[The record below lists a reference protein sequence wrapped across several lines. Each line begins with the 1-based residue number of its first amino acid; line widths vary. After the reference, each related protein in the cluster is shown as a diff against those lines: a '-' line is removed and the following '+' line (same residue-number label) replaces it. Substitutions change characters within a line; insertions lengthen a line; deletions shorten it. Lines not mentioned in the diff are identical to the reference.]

1 MSAKALT
8 LFVRLGYTRAPLHAS
23 KGRGGGAGMQFI
35 YSFLVFLASLAVLP
49 ISLILDP
56 PGPDGPAW
64 KQRLGRLPE
73 LPGRG
78 GRRLWIQAVS
88 VGEVQLARKLLEELQ
103 AAQPGLEVL
112 LTSTTPAGRKLAQKL
127 ASADVRVA
135 AFPLDLP
142 FCAAEALDRVRPEA
156 LVLVETEIWPNLI
169 RACARKKVKV
179 AIANG
184 RISERTFP
192 RYRFFAR
199 ALWPVLAK
207 VDRFLMRSDE
217 DARRITALGAPAKQ
231 VQVTGDLKWDLPVTE
246 APAAALRRDLGLDP
260 GAPVFVAGSTFKGEE
275 SAVLEAYAALRAEF
289 PTLQMIL
296 APRHPA
302 RFAEVA
308 RALERRGIPFLR
320 RSTMPGAPG
329 GTAPVAAAPQ
339 ASSTPP
345 EPAEGAIA
353 TGVLAG
359 SDIGEAP
366 VILGERLGDLPTGE
380 TSEQTM
386 VVQPAIPRRHP
397 EGAAGVLLLDTVG
410 ELRRAY
416 GAGTICFVGGSLVKR
431 GGQNLL
437 EPAAAGR
444 PVIFGPRTENFA
456 EAAKALL
463 ASGAGFRIESRQE
476 LLPAARDL
484 LRNSARCEEAGA
496 RGAALVAANRGAAK
510 RTALR
515 ILELLE
521 EPKSA

>member
-1 MSAKALT
+1 M
-8 LFVRLGYTRAPLHAS
+8 R
-23 KGRGGGAGMQFI
+23 FI

-56 PGPDGPAW
+56 PGPDGRAW
-64 KQRLGRLPE
+64 KQRLGRLPA

-103 AAQPGLEVL
+103 SAQPGVEVL

-127 ASADVRVA
+127 ASPDVRVA

-142 FCAAEALDRVRPEA
+142 FCAAGALDRVRPDV

-192 RYRFFAR
+192 RYRFFSR
-199 ALWPVLAK
+199 ALRPVLQK

-217 DARRITALGAPAKQ
+217 DARRITALGAPVQQ

-246 APAAALRRDLGLDP
+246 APAAALRRDLGLDLD
-260 GAPVFVAGSTFKGEE
+260 APVFVAGSTFKGEE
-275 SAVLEAYAALRAEF
+275 SAVLEAYSALRAEF
-289 PTLQMIL
+289 PTLQLIL

-302 RFAEVA
+302 RFEEVA
-308 RALERRGIPFLR
+308 RALQQRGIPFRR
-320 RSTMPGAPG
+320 RSTMPGAAGSP
-329 GTAPVAAAPQ
+329 AV
-339 ASSTPP
+339 
-345 EPAEGAIA
+345 EPAQPFPAPLEARP
-353 TGVLAG
+353 LAG
-359 SDIGEAP
+359 VNI
-366 VILGERLGDLPTGE
+366 GERLGDLPTGGS
-380 TSEQTM
+380 SEQTL
-386 VVQPAIPRRHP
+386 VVQHAVPKLGP
-397 EGAAGVLLLDTVG
+397 GAAVAVLLLDTVG
-410 ELRRAY
+410 DLRRAY

-456 EAAKALL
+456 EAAKTLL
-463 ASGAGFRIESRQE
+463 AAGAGFRIESRE
-476 LLPAARDL
+476 GLLTAARDL

-521 EPKSA
+521 EPESA